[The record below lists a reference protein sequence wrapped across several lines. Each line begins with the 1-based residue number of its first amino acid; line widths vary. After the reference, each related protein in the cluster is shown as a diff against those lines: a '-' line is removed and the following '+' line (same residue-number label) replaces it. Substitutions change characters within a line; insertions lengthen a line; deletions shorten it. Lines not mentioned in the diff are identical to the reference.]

1 MNSIESFINTDC
13 VDYTQIVIIQ
23 ELAKED
29 LRKYINSYKE
39 KNELVP
45 EDRIIRIFTQ
55 VLLCL

>member
-39 KNELVP
+39 ELVP